1 MESGYGENFPDSLRE
16 LCRIINNR
24 FVRKR
29 ALGHRSEFAHARSEF
44 AFDSVFVLF
53 DSRRALLFV
62 APSPAAASGFLDFG
76 EKLPLESSW
85 GLFSSV
91 ARCQIFSVFAHK

>member
-1 MESGYGENFPDSLRE
+1 MENFPDSLRD
-16 LCRIINNR
+16 LCRFIDSR
-24 FVRKR
+24 FMCKR

-44 AFDSVFVLF
+44 AFDGVFVLF

-62 APSPAAASGFLDFG
+62 APSPAAISEFLEIG

-85 GLFSSV
+85 KLLSGV
-91 ARCQIFSVFAHK
+91 ACCQIFFVVAYKR